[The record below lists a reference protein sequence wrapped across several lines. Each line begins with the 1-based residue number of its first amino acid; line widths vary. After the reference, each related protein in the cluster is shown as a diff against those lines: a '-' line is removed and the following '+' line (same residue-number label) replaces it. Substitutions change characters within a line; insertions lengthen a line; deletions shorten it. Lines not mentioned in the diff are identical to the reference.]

1 MRTLGL
7 SLMISL
13 LTCTQ
18 TYKNNTALVS
28 PHRRTTTSQ
37 CYKRSKTNKT
47 TTKKKHKNTNPK
59 KQHTHDGTSES
70 LVSSSLEMKQKP
82 ETTRST
88 ETQHFFISN
97 SFIYTNL
104 APGSLWRHKCYDS
117 GTPDNHITVQ
127 FFCFVL
133 IIMLQ

>member
-1 MRTLGL
+1 MHAHTEGL

-37 CYKRSKTNKT
+37 CYKRSKTKT
-47 TTKKKHKNTNPK
+47 TQNTNPK
-59 KQHTHDGTSES
+59 NNTHDGTSES

-127 FFCFVL
+127 FFVL
-133 IIMLQ
+133 F